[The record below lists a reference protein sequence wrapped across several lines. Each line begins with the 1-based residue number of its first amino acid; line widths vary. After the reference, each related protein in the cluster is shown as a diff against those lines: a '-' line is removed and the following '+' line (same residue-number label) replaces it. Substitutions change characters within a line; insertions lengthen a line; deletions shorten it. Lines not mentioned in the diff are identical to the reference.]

1 MSSDGYPGGWQETS
15 RRGRRAK
22 PDSEDWENEQ
32 GSYPQADY
40 YPEPGYR
47 DSGYSEPGS
56 GTDPGWNRSVYQT
69 DPRGGRTDPNA
80 YYDQPDSYGGRGDYA
95 GGSGYDDGG
104 GYAEPYGGG
113 EGTYQAADPYANG
126 QPYDNGQSY
135 DSGQSYDNGQP
146 YDDRQGYGR
155 GSDYNGYGGYDA
167 GAQPGYDTGAQ
178 SGYDTGTQPG
188 YDTGTQPGYDS
199 GAQPGYDTVAQPGYD
214 YRDDSYAGQP
224 GYDRGG
230 PYDDYSQAGSGPVR
244 AYRGD
249 DRYAADDDP
258 SGWRGQQGGIGAP
271 GNVGGGYEPVS
282 QRERGYQR
290 GAAGEDRPLGGSR
303 RSGRGMQAD
312 EDRHSG
318 FFSGFPG
325 EEEDVNY
332 GRKRRRGIGAG
343 MIALI
348 IFVVVIL
355 GIGGV
360 GYHYYSEYQ
369 SRHASYSGSG
379 FGTVDI
385 IVKPGDSFDTIA
397 PQLLSKG
404 VIAAID
410 PWDSFVADKPD
421 ALQPGEFKLHEHM
434 SPALAWALL
443 VNPKSKVDSNVTIVD
458 GRRVS
463 LILANLAADTGI
475 PLSQFQ
481 AAAKETS
488 KLGLPSFANGNLEGY
503 LYPATYPYVPGS
515 TTALQILQMAVHEF
529 SVVTGSINL
538 AAGARHAQFSE
549 EQVITEASLLE
560 AEVGPKYYKDVA
572 RTLDNRLIDNM
583 PLQLDSTVAYATGK
597 YIYALTSSDLHVN
610 SPYNT
615 FLHTNLPPGPIDS
628 PDVTAINAV
637 LHPAPSS
644 DNWIYFVTVNKA
656 GLTLFTNSA
665 SQFQTWSQEAKNNG
679 L

>member
-1 MSSDGYPGGWQETS
+1 MSSDGYQGGWQETS

-22 PDSEDWENEQ
+22 PDSEDWESEQ

-47 DSGYSEPGS
+47 DSGYREPS
-56 GTDPGWNRSVYQT
+56 SQTDPGWNRSVYQT
-69 DPRGGRTDPNA
+69 DPRGGRTDPGA

-95 GGSGYDDGG
+95 GGSGYEGGG
-104 GYAEPYGGG
+104 GYPEPYAGD
-113 EGTYQAADPYANG
+113 GTYQAADPYAA
-126 QPYDNGQSY
+126 
-135 DSGQSYDNGQP
+135 GQP
-146 YDDRQGYGR
+146 YDDRQDYGR
-155 GSDYNGYGGYDA
+155 GSEYNGYGGYD
-167 GAQPGYDTGAQ
+167 
-178 SGYDTGTQPG
+178 SGV
-188 YDTGTQPGYDS
+188 QPGYDS
-199 GAQPGYDTVAQPGYD
+199 GVQPGYDSGVQPGYDSGVQPGYDSGVQPGYD

-224 GYDRGG
+224 GYDQRG
-230 PYDDYSQAGSGPVR
+230 PYDDYPQAGSGPLR

-271 GNVGGGYEPVS
+271 ADVGGGYEPAS

-290 GAAGEDRPLGGSR
+290 GAAGEDGPLGGSR

-325 EEEDVNY
+325 DEEDVNY

-343 MIALI
+343 TIALI

-379 FGTVDI
+379 FGSVDI
-385 IVKPGDSFDTIA
+385 VVKPGDSFDTIA

-410 PWDSFVADKPD
+410 PWDAFVADKPD

-434 SPALAWALL
+434 SPALAWAML
-443 VNPKSKVDSNVTIVD
+443 VNPKSKVNSNVTIVD
-458 GRRVS
+458 GRRESV
-463 LILANLAADTGI
+463 ILANLAAETGI

-503 LYPATYPYVPGS
+503 LYPDTYPYVPGS

-529 SVVTGSINL
+529 SVVTGSIGL

-560 AEVGPKYYKDVA
+560 AEVAPKYYKDVA
-572 RTLDNRLIDNM
+572 RTLDNRLIINM
-583 PLQLDSTVAYATGK
+583 PLQLDSTVAYVTGK
-597 YIYALTSSDLHVN
+597 YIYALTTSDLHVN

-656 GLTLFTNSA
+656 GLTDFTDSA
-665 SQFQTWSQEAKNNG
+665 SQFQIWSQEAKSNG